1 MADHHDT
8 IMPHKIFLKMAA
20 QTIDWTVIIAG
31 MSSLLVPV
39 FGVKYTEIGA
49 VLAGIGGLLIGWG
62 RFTVF
67 RANAK
72 KIRIETVQMEEHV
85 DKRNVARLEELA
97 CLNASVCE
105 TRRGIHHYN
114 PEEDY

>member
-1 MADHHDT
+1 
-8 IMPHKIFLKMAA
+8 MAA
-20 QTIDWTVIIAG
+20 QTVDWSIISVG
-31 MSSLLVPV
+31 MSGILAPI
-39 FGVKYTEIGA
+39 FGVRYTELGA
-49 VLAGIGGLLIGWG
+49 LLAGIGGLLIGWG
-62 RFTVF
+62 RLIVF
-67 RANAK
+67 RANAR
-72 KIRIETVQMEEHV
+72 KINLEAEQMEEHV